1 MVFQRER
8 NPETPR
14 EPRPVMVI
22 LDTWFLILIVNQ
34 QLRLITTKP
43 SPPDFGQIFVNNQF
57 KKTRDKGPTRHMHYS
72 TVACLDR
79 CTA

>member
-1 MVFQRER
+1 MVLQRER

-57 KKTRDKGPTRHMHYS
+57 KKKQGTKAPHGT
-72 TVACLDR
+72 
-79 CTA
+79 CTIPL